1 MSDPREP
8 GVPTELTC
16 DDVRELAGSF
26 VLGALTPA
34 EEADVRA
41 HLDTCDDAHAEIVAL
56 GGVLPVLNESV
67 PIVEPP
73 VGLRDRILAA
83 AAAEPQTAVPAPI
96 AVPAPT
102 AVPVPT
108 AIPSADERTA
118 RRARASTGT
127 WILRIAAVLAIVA
140 LGASNLLLRSQLDSA
155 QTYQQAVGQ
164 VLDVAAQPGSLTAIL
179 TPDGGTGQ
187 GLAAVSADGA
197 VTIAMQDLAPTTG
210 STVYEAW
217 VIASDGVPVP
227 LGHFTVGASK
237 TGTLTAS
244 GLPTEPKMVLAL
256 TLEAG
261 PGATTP
267 TMPIISKGVADPAG

>member
-8 GVPTELTC
+8 GVPAELTC
-16 DDVRELAGSF
+16 DDVRELSGSF

-41 HLDTCDDAHAEIVAL
+41 HLSTCDDAHAEIEAL

-83 AAAEPQTAVPAPI
+83 AAAEPQTVVPAPI

-102 AVPVPT
+102 VVPGPT
-108 AIPSADERTA
+108 AIASADERSA

-140 LGASNLLLRSQLDSA
+140 RRLEPAPSQPARHCPGVSAVRRPGPRCGAAGFADR
-155 QTYQQAVGQ
+155 
-164 VLDVAAQPGSLTAIL
+164 IL
-179 TPDGGTGQ
+179 TPDGGTGRAWPP
-187 GLAAVSADGA
+187 GADGV

-210 STVYEAW
+210 GTVYEAW

-227 LGHFTVGASK
+227 LGHFTVGTSK

-244 GLPTEPKMVLAL
+244 GLPTNPGIVLAL
-256 TLEAG
+256 TLEPG

-267 TMPIISKGVADPAG
+267 TMPIISKGVASPAG